1 MDNKVILFFVFIL
14 ITSTNAGGLNFYISQ
29 QEAQRVLGK
38 SLLINLGELICY

>member
-14 ITSTNAGGLNFYISQ
+14 FTYTNAGGLNFYISQ

-38 SLLINLGELICY
+38 SITLLGIA